1 MRNLLEFLSRHNH
14 WFVFVLLEVL
24 SLTLLFNYNS
34 YQGSVWFTSANAVS
48 GKVYEWSS
56 AVTQYF
62 SLTDVNRQLTQRNV
76 YLEREVEMLA
86 EQIRKT
92 QKDTTAV
99 ERMQQSV
106 MRQYSNIPAKVV
118 SSSLD
123 KANNLITIDKGSVDG
138 VRKDMGVVCG
148 TGVVGIV
155 YLTSEH
161 YSVVIPVL
169 NAQSNIS
176 CSIRGRGYF
185 GYLHWNGGSPEYAY
199 IDDIPRHAHF
209 KLGDYVVTSG
219 YSAVF
224 PPGVRVG
231 KILHVFNSA
240 DGLSY
245 RVQLKLSTDFA
256 RLRDVCVID
265 DAVMKERLQIMRAAQ
280 DSIMPDGNAKGKN

>member
-24 SLTLLFNYNS
+24 SLTLLFHYNS

-62 SLTDVNRQLTQRNV
+62 SLTDVNRQLTERNV
-76 YLEREVEMLA
+76 YLEREVEMLS

-106 MRQYSNIPAKVV
+106 MRQYSTIPAKVV

-123 KANNLITIDKGSVDG
+123 KANNLITIDKGSADR
-138 VRKDMGVVCG
+138 VRKDIGVVCG

-161 YSVVIPVL
+161 YSVIIPVL
-169 NAQSNIS
+169 NAQTNI
-176 CSIRGRGYF
+176 
-185 GYLHWNGGSPEYAY
+185 N
-199 IDDIPRHAHF
+199 
-209 KLGDYVVTSG
+209 
-219 YSAVF
+219 
-224 PPGVRVG
+224 
-231 KILHVFNSA
+231 
-240 DGLSY
+240 
-245 RVQLKLSTDFA
+245 
-256 RLRDVCVID
+256 
-265 DAVMKERLQIMRAAQ
+265 
-280 DSIMPDGNAKGKN
+280 

>member
-14 WFVFVLLEVL
+14 WFIFVLLEVL
-24 SLTLLFNYNS
+24 SLTLLFHYNS

-48 GKVYEWSS
+48 GKVYEWNS

-106 MRQYSNIPAKVV
+106 MRQYSTIPAKVV

-123 KANNLITIDKGSVDG
+123 KANNLITIDKGSADG

-245 RVQLKLSTDFA
+245 RVMVKLSTDFGK
-256 RLRDVCVID
+256 LRDVCIID
-265 DAVMKERLQIMRAAQ
+265 DAAMKERLDIMRAAQ
-280 DSIMPDGNAKGKN
+280 DSIKP